1 MRKRTPPFITT
12 LKPNQVF
19 VFGSNL
25 AGRHG
30 KGAALQALQLFGAKY
45 GEGVGHWGQ
54 SFAIPTKDRLIRS
67 MNVEEI
73 TPYVKGF
80 LQYAA
85 ANSSMEFLV
94 TRVGCGLAA
103 HADAD
108 IAPLFFGAPDNVR
121 LPVSWITLEQKH
133 NEAQKAAIAASGS
146 FCS

>member
-12 LKPNQVF
+12 LRPDQVF

-45 GEGVGHWGQ
+45 GQGTGIQGQ
-54 SFAIPTKDRLIRS
+54 TYAIPTKDESIRS
-67 MNVEEI
+67 MKVEKI
-73 TPYVKGF
+73 AKHVAYF
-80 LQYAA
+80 IWYAVQRPEL
-85 ANSSMEFLV
+85 EFLV

-121 LPVSWITLEQKH
+121 LPESWIILEQKH